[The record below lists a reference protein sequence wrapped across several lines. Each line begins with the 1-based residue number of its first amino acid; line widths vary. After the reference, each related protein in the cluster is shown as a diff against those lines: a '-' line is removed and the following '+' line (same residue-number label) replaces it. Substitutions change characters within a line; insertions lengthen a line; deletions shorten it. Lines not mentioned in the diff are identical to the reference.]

1 MLSSHLPWPYLD
13 RSLNEPWM
21 MFVDGENL
29 TIQGQKVAKAE
40 GVELMEGP
48 FYQPDTFLWVPG
60 PTHSGFLRTLA
71 GRSPLSAPAPIQSHY
86 YTSVVGNDQE
96 LQSLSRQVREA
107 GFKPHIFKKS
117 KKAEKS
123 KGVDISLA
131 RDVLVH
137 GFEGGF
143 SYALLIAGDQDYLPL
158 VQELQQR
165 RLAVFV
171 SFFQNGLGRKLR
183 AEADFFF
190 PLDRVFLDSWD
201 DYLFPWISQ
210 QTLLAGPDRLLVS
223 FHSTREDPDPTVAYS
238 TVDYVRF
245 VLGDHSCRTACE
257 SNVDPNMPPSE
268 VEEFV
273 RRILDNGSIEGADFI
288 REVLQHH

>member
-1 MLSSHLPWPYLD
+1 M
-13 RSLNEPWM
+13 
-21 MFVDGENL
+21 
-29 TIQGQKVAKAE
+29 
-40 GVELMEGP
+40 
-48 FYQPDTFLWVPG
+48 
-60 PTHSGFLRTLA
+60 
-71 GRSPLSAPAPIQSHY
+71 
-86 YTSVVGNDQE
+86 
-96 LQSLSRQVREA
+96 
-107 GFKPHIFKKS
+107 
-117 KKAEKS
+117 
-123 KGVDISLA
+123 A

-158 VQELQQR
+158 LQELQQR

-171 SFFQNGLGRKLR
+171 SFFENGLGPKLR

-190 PLDRVFLDSWD
+190 PLDRVFLDSWH

-210 QTLLAGPDRLLVS
+210 QSMPAGSDHLIVS
-223 FHSTREDPDPTVAYS
+223 FHSKREDPDPTVDHA
-238 TVDYVRF
+238 TVNNVRF

-257 SNVDPNMPPSE
+257 SNVDPNMPLSE

-288 REVLQHH
+288 REALQHH

>member
-48 FYQPDTFLWVPG
+48 FYQPDTFLWVPE

-71 GRSPLSAPAPIQSHY
+71 GSSPLSVPSPIQSHY
-86 YTSVVGNDQE
+86 YTSVVGNDGK
-96 LQSLSRQVREA
+96 LQSLNRKVREA
-107 GFKPHIFKKS
+107 GFKPHIFKKPS
-117 KKAEKS
+117 KKEKS

-131 RDVLVH
+131 RDLLVH

-158 VQELQQR
+158 LQELQQR

-171 SFFQNGLGRKLR
+171 SFFENGLGPKWR
-183 AEADFFF
+183 
-190 PLDRVFLDSWD
+190 
-201 DYLFPWISQ
+201 
-210 QTLLAGPDRLLVS
+210 
-223 FHSTREDPDPTVAYS
+223 
-238 TVDYVRF
+238 
-245 VLGDHSCRTACE
+245 
-257 SNVDPNMPPSE
+257 
-268 VEEFV
+268 
-273 RRILDNGSIEGADFI
+273 
-288 REVLQHH
+288 